1 MLKPLTNPA
10 AAGDLDPDILSA
22 MAWIG
27 KLGGSPVKPQS
38 FAASPVLAVGHFRF
52 DGLAE
57 EVEAPQLPYHYISVT
72 LGGPLVIEAR
82 LGGENVKARVLP
94 GQSLIMAAERSNI
107 WRWDGPT
114 EEAHVFLHADFL
126 ERVAADAGNGRAEI
140 SDRLAFT
147 DTRLRHTILAL
158 TEEMQRHGTIST
170 LFFDIAAEMIAR
182 RILFRH
188 CESDR
193 KTRASSSTGALTAR
207 QMRRVLELVEDRL
220 SDDITLDDLAGAAG
234 LSRFHFV
241 RAFKTAMGAPPHRWL
256 VRQRIERAK
265 ELLLNRTATIIEV
278 AALVGFESQSHFGQ
292 VFLSHVGV
300 TPREWRGRALS

>member
-1 MLKPLTNPA
+1 MLNLSNPA
-10 AAGDLDPDILSA
+10 APVRDLDPDILSA

-57 EVEAPQLPYHYISVT
+57 EVEAPQLPFHYISVS
-72 LGGPLVIEAR
+72 LGAPLVIEAR
-82 LGGENVKARVLP
+82 LGGEKVKARVLP

-126 ERVAADAGNGRAEI
+126 EQVAVDAGQRRAEI

-158 TEEMQRHGTIST
+158 TEEMQRHGSIPT
-170 LFFDIAAEMIAR
+170 LFFDMAADVLAR

-188 CESDR
+188 CESDGKSR
-193 KTRASSSTGALTAR
+193 PSSSTGALTAR
-207 QMRRVLELVEDRL
+207 QLRRVLAVVEDRL
-220 SDDITLDDLAGAAG
+220 SHDISLDDLASAAG

-241 RAFKTAMGAPPHRWL
+241 RAFKTAVGTPPHRWL
-256 VRQRIERAK
+256 VRLRIERAK
-265 ELLLNRTATIIEV
+265 ELLLCRTATIIEV

-292 VFLSHVGV
+292 VFLSQVGV
-300 TPREWRGRALS
+300 PPSEWRRRALS